1 MDQLELSSLLWK
13 SEYLYYNYQS
23 NKVKDLALSFIKSYI
38 SFYYKNDIDS
48 FINDLKIGDRG
59 IITDEFINI
68 LKVNNNYKYIDI
80 KTLANNINLRFDEL
94 TKRNRHVQ
102 FFEHINC

>member
-1 MDQLELSSLLWK
+1 MDQLELSSILFK
-13 SEYLYYNYQS
+13 AEYLYYNSPS
-23 NKVKDLALSFIKSYI
+23 NEVKDLALSFINSYI

-59 IITDEFINI
+59 IITDDFMI
-68 LKVNNNYKYIDI
+68 LLKEKNNYKYIDI
-80 KTLANNINLRFDEL
+80 KTLANNIILRYDEL

>member
-48 FINDLKIGDRG
+48 FINDLIIGDRG
-59 IITDEFINI
+59 IITDDFII
-68 LKVNNNYKYIDI
+68 LLKEKNNYKYIDI
-80 KTLANNINLRFDEL
+80 KTLANNINLRFDGL